1 MATFI
6 SQTGLCVAARRN
18 WPGPREGRV
27 EGVVGGRGRGSWGGG
42 GGQCVQ
48 SASLSAKVNVDQTT

>member
-18 WPGPREGRV
+18 WPGSREGRV
-27 EGVVGGRGRGSWGGG
+27 EGVVGGGG

-48 SASLSAKVNVDQTT
+48 SASLSAKVNVNQTT